1 MVPIWEF
8 ERERYSYLLTYSF
21 PCQDISL
28 AGKKAGFTKGSKT
41 RSGLLWEVE
50 RLLDECYPDL
60 PQYLLME
67 NVPQVISKKNKPD
80 FDLWCK
86 KLESLG
92 YKNFYKLLNAKD
104 YGIPQNRKRCFM
116 VSILDQNANYQFPE
130 PMELKLTLMDLLEDK
145 VDEKYYLSDK
155 ILASFKAY
163 NDRNEAKGNGFR
175 FKPIPRERAISHSIL
190 ASTGRQCD
198 TYVYEPERERERE
211 RSVARSQ
218 HQQAGLTRSTYLMKR
233 TVVKPTDVAAT
244 LMSAYRG
251 LVNTEYLN
259 VVEEDRSKA
268 SGKD

>member
-1 MVPIWEF
+1 
-8 ERERYSYLLTYSF
+8 
-21 PCQDISL
+21 
-28 AGKKAGFTKGSKT
+28 
-41 RSGLLWEVE
+41 
-50 RLLDECYPDL
+50 
-60 PQYLLME
+60 ME

-175 FKPIPRERAISHSIL
+175 FKPIPRERERLVIL
-190 ASTGRQCD
+190 SSQAQVDSATPMSTNQ
-198 TYVYEPERERERE
+198 RERAICSTITTSAS
-211 RSVARSQ
+211 RSDSVYILD
-218 HQQAGLTRSTYLMKR
+218 G
-233 TVVKPTDVAAT
+233 TD
-244 LMSAYRG
+244 
-251 LVNTEYLN
+251 
-259 VVEEDRSKA
+259 
-268 SGKD
+268 SG